1 MAVDPSHAW
10 MITLRTPLRQTLLS
24 LLAAERRLEATTAF
38 ERDYLHRVGYRLG
51 RQGEWIAEIRA
62 AAN

>member
-1 MAVDPSHAW
+1 